1 MKLITLILFLASLL
15 PCVADD
21 ISDLVEPFS
30 IVFDKNDVLYGV
42 EYENGNR
49 VFRIEDDK
57 LTFIAGSKTPGG
69 KQLGDVAKGDGGPA
83 TKGRFNGMH
92 DLALHPDGRLFIADT
107 FNSRIRVINLKNGQ
121 LSTLGDGTLPF
132 KEPYTVD
139 LSPDHKHLLVA
150 DLKQYRVLE
159 INLATLKITTR
170 AGNGTKGMPNDG
182 ESATNSPLVAP
193 RAAIYGK
200 DGSIYIASREGHA
213 LRHVDE
219 SGKIHTIVNTSGKK
233 GYSGDNGPGK
243 SARLNGPKHLALDPK
258 GNIVISDDNNHAIR
272 LYKIRT
278 KTIHLLVGDP
288 PRPGKS
294 FGQLNRPHGAR
305 FDSKGNLW
313 VADSFNHRLITLIP
327 IDDLEGKFLPGN

>member
-1 MKLITLILFLASLL
+1 MKLTTLILFLASLL
-15 PCVADD
+15 PSVADD

-30 IVFDKNDVLYGV
+30 VVFDKSDVLYGV

-107 FNSRIRVINLKNGQ
+107 FNRRIRVIDLKTGQ
-121 LSTLGDGTLPF
+121 LSTLGNGTLPF

-139 LSPDHKHLLVA
+139 LSPDHQRLLVA

-159 INLATLKITTR
+159 VDLQTLKITTL
-170 AGNGTKGMPNDG
+170 AGNGTKGMPKDG
-182 ESATNSPLVAP
+182 EKAANAPLVAP

-200 DGSIYIASREGHA
+200 DGTIFIASREGHA
-213 LRHVDE
+213 LRHVDK

-233 GYSGDNGPGK
+233 GYSGENGPGLT
-243 SARLNGPKHLALDPK
+243 ARLNGPKHLALDPK
-258 GNIVISDDNNHAIR
+258 GNIVISDDNNHVIR
-272 LYKIRT
+272 LYNLKT
-278 KTIHLLVGDP
+278 KTIHLLAGTP
-288 PRPGKS
+288 QKS
-294 FGQLNRPHGAR
+294 GSSFEHLNRPHGAR
-305 FDSKGNLW
+305 YDSKGNLW
-313 VADSFNHRLITLIP
+313 IADSFNHRLLTLISP
-327 IDDLEGKFLPGN
+327 DNLEGVLLPGN